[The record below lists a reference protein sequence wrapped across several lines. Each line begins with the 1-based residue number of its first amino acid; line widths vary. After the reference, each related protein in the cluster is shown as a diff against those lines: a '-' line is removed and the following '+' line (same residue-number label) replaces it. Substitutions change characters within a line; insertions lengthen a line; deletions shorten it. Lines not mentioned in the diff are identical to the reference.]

1 MALQSALGVLCG
13 GLVTLL
19 LVLAP
24 TATTLQATDLF
35 DEIHRRGA
43 PMDARLKTLS
53 ASFVET
59 TSSTLLAVPIV
70 ARGHVLAERPSTIR
84 LTYDAPDPRVVLIVD
99 GQMTVEWPSRD
110 VRQAQ
115 DVRGSL
121 QRAERVF
128 MGKSP
133 DELRKVFDI
142 TAALAP
148 DRPGTWHLTLVPRRR
163 QLRQGLE
170 RLHLWI
176 DQQTFLLQAQKMEM
190 PGGDTRLME
199 FSDIVVNPTIG
210 PDVFARPGRR

>member
-1 MALQSALGVLCG
+1 
-13 GLVTLL
+13 
-19 LVLAP
+19 
-24 TATTLQATDLF
+24 
-35 DEIHRRGA
+35 
-43 PMDARLKTLS
+43 
-53 ASFVET
+53 
-59 TSSTLLAVPIV
+59 
-70 ARGHVLAERPSTIR
+70 
-84 LTYDAPDPRVVLIVD
+84 
-99 GQMTVEWPSRD
+99 MTVEWPSRD